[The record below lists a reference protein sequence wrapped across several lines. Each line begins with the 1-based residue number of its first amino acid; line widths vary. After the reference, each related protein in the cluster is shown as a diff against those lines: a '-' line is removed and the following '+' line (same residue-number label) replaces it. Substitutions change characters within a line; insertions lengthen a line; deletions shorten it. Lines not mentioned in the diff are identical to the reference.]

1 MNRKTLTSIAVAAV
15 AAPALALGG
24 PAVAMADS
32 FYGTGGEH
40 AGPKGAHQWGI
51 VAATQSPDLGH
62 GGKDKDHQ
70 HGDHGH
76 GGFGSIY
83 ADGYN
88 YAGPTGAG
96 QGGTVSGTHH

>member
-1 MNRKTLTSIAVAAV
+1 MNRKTLTSIAIAAV

-40 AGPKGAHQWGI
+40 AGPKGAHQWGV
-51 VAATQSPDLGH
+51 VAATQSPDFGH
-62 GGKDKDHQ
+62 GGKDQ
-70 HGDHGH
+70 NGDHGH

-83 ADGYN
+83 AGGYN
-88 YAGPTGAG
+88 YAGPEEIGRAH
-96 QGGTVSGTHH
+96 V